1 MHQYMFPKLPDS
13 VSFRFLQLV
22 TLLALGSPLA
32 GVAATPE
39 KLCSENSVALQVLGS
54 GGPEIS
60 NRAGTSYLLWIG
72 GQAKLLFDA
81 GPGARLRFAES
92 GAKIED
98 LDAVF
103 LTHLHVDHANDL
115 PALIKA
121 GYFTP
126 RTRQLDVIGPT
137 GNAAMPGT
145 RRWLG
150 TLLGNDGYRYLSGHL
165 APHDESEFAVIG
177 VNVNAQNSLPREVW
191 RTGNIV
197 VKAAAVGH
205 GSIPALAY
213 RIEGPGFSFAISGD
227 THGEGAS
234 QKAIQELANN
244 ATLFV
249 AHHAIP
255 EKATGAAKQL
265 HMLPSQIGRIAVASN
280 TSRLVLSH
288 RMKRTLGEENET
300 TSAIRKYYSGSLDFA
315 EDLDC
320 LTF

>member
-1 MHQYMFPKLPDS
+1 MRKYLKSRPLNS
-13 VSFRFLQLV
+13 VGCGLLQLAS
-22 TLLALGSPLA
+22 LLALGSPLA
-32 GVAATPE
+32 GMAATPG
-39 KLCSENSVALQVLGS
+39 KICSENPIALQVLGS

-60 NRAGTSYLLWIG
+60 NRAGTSYLLWING
-72 GQAKLLFDA
+72 IAKLLIDA
-81 GPGARLRFAES
+81 GPGSRLRFAES
-92 GAKIED
+92 GGRMED
-98 LDAVF
+98 LDAVL

-126 RTRQLDVIGPT
+126 RTKQLDVIGPS
-137 GNAAMPGT
+137 GNVAMPGT

-165 APHDESEFAVIG
+165 APHNDSEFAVVGI
-177 VNVNAQNSLPREVW
+177 NVNAQNSLPREVW
-191 RTGNIV
+191 RNGSIV

-234 QKAIQELANN
+234 QKALQELARNT
-244 ATLFV
+244 TLFV

-255 EKATGAAKQL
+255 EKATNTARQL
-265 HMLPSQIGRIAVASN
+265 HMAPSQIGMIADASN
-280 TSRLVLSH
+280 TSGLVLSH
-288 RMKRTLGEENET
+288 RMKRTLGEETET
-300 TSAIRKYYSGSLDFA
+300 MSVIKKYYSGTLNFA

-320 LTF
+320 LPL